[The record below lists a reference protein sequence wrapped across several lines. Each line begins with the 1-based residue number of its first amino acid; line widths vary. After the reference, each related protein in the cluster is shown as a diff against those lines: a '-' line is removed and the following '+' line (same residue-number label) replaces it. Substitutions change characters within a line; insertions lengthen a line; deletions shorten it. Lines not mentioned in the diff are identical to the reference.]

1 MTDQPGRFI
10 GEQPPQQGFPIQPNP
25 QQDPQQGS
33 QGSPT
38 PNMFN
43 QLVQEERVKNFIS
56 QTSPTET
63 LQRINYVLKGFIYD
77 ESTKGWVQVA
87 DGIPAKIR
95 LDFIQ
100 FITTD
105 LSEDVRMT
113 NLQEK
118 QINGIMNATIE
129 WVVDYLD
136 DVADDKDVNLEENQ
150 MTKIAL
156 IMIKAVF
163 YTILRA
169 QSGIESKRMFN
180 SLTLSGGLDSVPGHF
195 PSQDKKWFQF
205 WK

>member
-1 MTDQPGRFI
+1 MSDQPGRFI
-10 GEQPPQQGFPIQPNP
+10 GEQPTQPQQGFPIN
-25 QQDPQQGS
+25 QDSSQQGAPS
-33 QGSPT
+33 Q
-38 PNMFN
+38 NMFS

-63 LQRINYVLKGFIYD
+63 LERINYVLKGFIYD
-77 ESTKGWVQVA
+77 LTQKEWVKVA
-87 DGIPAKIR
+87 DGINEKIR
-95 LDFIQ
+95 LDFLQ

-113 NLQEK
+113 NLNDK
-118 QINGIMNATIE
+118 QINGIMETTIE

-136 DVADDKDVNLEENQ
+136 DVADEKDINLQESQ
-150 MTKIAL
+150 MSKIAF

-169 QSGIESKRMFN
+169 HSGIESKRMFN
-180 SLTLSGGLDSVPGHF
+180 SLSLTGGLDSFPGQTPQQNKH
-195 PSQDKKWFQF
+195 WYQF